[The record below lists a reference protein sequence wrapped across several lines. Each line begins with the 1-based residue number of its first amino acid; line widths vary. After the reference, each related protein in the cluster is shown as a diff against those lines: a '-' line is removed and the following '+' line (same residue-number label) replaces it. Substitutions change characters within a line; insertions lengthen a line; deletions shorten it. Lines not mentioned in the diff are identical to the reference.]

1 MRYEVIEQRHLDE
14 CAKAFVTAFEH
25 EQWSVERAYEHLH
38 DLVNN
43 SKAIGFSAFD
53 YNRFVGAA
61 FCREIVGS
69 KYNRLMI
76 EDFFIVPGE
85 QRKGY
90 GIALLD
96 VVRRHVCNND
106 LGAITLMTER
116 DNPSIAFYEKCG
128 FKRVESMMFL
138 SDEFAE

>member
-38 DLVNN
+38 DLMNH
-43 SKAIGFSAFD
+43 SKAIGFCAYD
-53 YNRFVGAA
+53 YDRFVGAA

-69 KYNRLMI
+69 KYDRLMI
-76 EDFFIVPGE
+76 EEFFIVPGE
-85 QRKGY
+85 QKKGY
-90 GIALLD
+90 GMELLD

-106 LGAITLMTER
+106 LRFITLMTER
-116 DNPSIAFYEKCG
+116 GSPSIDFYEKCG
-128 FKRVESMMFL
+128 FKRVESMVF
-138 SDEFAE
+138 FAEEYAD